1 MRVFGSLQG
10 LYIGAS
16 FRNRLELSQSGVH
29 RPTQA
34 GISGSQKEGADS
46 IIVSGG
52 YEDDEDYG
60 DIIIYT
66 GHGGRSQES
75 GKQVT
80 NQELVRGNLA
90 LAESCKNGLPV
101 RVIRGA
107 YKKSKFAP
115 KEGYRYDGLYRVED
129 YWKEVGLRG
138 YIVWRFRLRKIE
150 GKLESE
156 TKVLQ
161 EEEINYKEDNKGL
174 EKETKRVETR
184 VQRIVRDTVL
194 SKKLKE
200 KYNYECQVCGIQI
213 ETSSGPYAEAAH
225 IKPLGVPH
233 NGPDLESN
241 LLCLCPNHHVMFDYG
256 GFSIL
261 EDFDLI
267 GIKGVLHV
275 KKNHKINK
283 EYLKYHLDHFYDE
296 KNR

>member
-1 MRVFGSLQG
+1 MRLFGELQG
-10 LYIGAS
+10 LYLGAS
-16 FRNRLELSQSGVH
+16 FRNRLELSKSGVH
-29 RPTQA
+29 KPTQA

-66 GHGGRSQES
+66 GHGGRDLSS

-107 YKKSKFAP
+107 HKNSSFAP
-115 KEGYRYDGLYRVED
+115 EEGYRYDGLFRVED
-129 YWKEVGLRG
+129 YWKEKGRSG
-138 YIVWRFRLRKIE
+138 FIVWRFRLRNISGELKKQSSI
-150 GKLESE
+150 
-156 TKVLQ
+156 LQ
-161 EEEINYKEDNKGL
+161 EEPDEYQSANK
-174 EKETKRVETR
+174 KTKRIETR
-184 VQRIVRDTVL
+184 VQRIVRDTKL
-194 SKKLKE
+194 SKEIKE
-200 KYNYECQVCGIQI
+200 KYNFACQICGTKI
-213 ETSSGPYAEAAH
+213 ETSSGLYAEAAH
-225 IKPLGVPH
+225 IKPLGAPH
-233 NGPDLESN
+233 NGPDSKDN

-261 EDFDLI
+261 HNSFELI
-267 GIKGVLHV
+267 GIDGKLNLIKGH
-275 KKNHKINK
+275 NINP
-283 EYLKYHLDHFYDE
+283 EYVKYHFEHFYDE